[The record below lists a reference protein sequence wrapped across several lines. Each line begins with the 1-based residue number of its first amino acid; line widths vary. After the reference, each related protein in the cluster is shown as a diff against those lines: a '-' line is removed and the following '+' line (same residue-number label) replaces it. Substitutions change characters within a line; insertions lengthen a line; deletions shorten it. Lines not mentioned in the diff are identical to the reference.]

1 MVSVILDSV
10 AARFS
15 IFDPSMKFIDGLASD
30 REGGARTSN
39 FSKDTALRNLSIAFG
54 LRVTTPSGVRSTP
67 FTRAAGGG
75 LPYCIGIKLRSVYDI
90 SILIPSKGKA

>member
-1 MVSVILDSV
+1 MTQVGTCARGLKAARAMRERKRKVVSVILDSV

-39 FSKDTALRNLSIAFG
+39 FSKPVALRNLSIAFG
-54 LRVTTPSGVRSTP
+54 LRFTTLSGVRSTP
-67 FTRAAGGG
+67 DTTGPGG
-75 LPYCIGIKLRSVYDI
+75 R
-90 SILIPSKGKA
+90 